1 MIENIKTYKVVLFGR
16 VQGVGFRY
24 FVESIASKYDISG
37 YVRNTFNGKV
47 EVVCQGEEEDLKQ
60 FIDEVKKGPA
70 FSVVTDVKIEEIKD
84 SKKYSIFD
92 IKF

>member
-47 EVVCQGEEEDLKQ
+47 EVVCQGEEEELKQ